1 MWSHIQSWVAN
12 CALKAT
18 TLFRGLYLGGRY
30 NEATVGGRRDPTE
43 TLSLILKRFEHR
55 HVHTAWSQLPFW
67 RCELVATDITILRL
81 PPRGGAAVLL

>member
-1 MWSHIQSWVAN
+1 M
-12 CALKAT
+12 
-18 TLFRGLYLGGRY
+18 
-30 NEATVGGRRDPTE
+30 E